1 MDWMRCTS
9 SQLAMIN
16 GKVLDRV
23 PFFLEIGRSK
33 HLAKAKPQNS

>member
-9 SQLAMIN
+9 SQLATIN

-33 HLAKAKPQNS
+33 HLAKVKPQNP